1 MSISATRIGAVIR
14 KELAEFRRNR
24 FILVTATILPIV
36 FLISPTAHHPRD
48 QGFRAEHG
56 A

>member
-1 MSISATRIGAVIR
+1 MSISATRIGAIVR

-36 FLISPTAHHPRD
+36 FLISPTAKSSRSRLPR
-48 QGFRAEHG
+48 
-56 A
+56 